1 MSKPT
6 LYGPTFSTYTRSM
19 RMALAEK
26 GVEYDLVEIDM
37 LAGAHHQAEWKKRHP
52 FERLPAFEHNGF
64 AIYESNA
71 IAHYIDDAFPGPRLA
86 HPHIHRRTRDQQ
98 IVEVINAYGY
108 KRIVTDIV
116 VRYFFADKA
125 KGPDMRRDRRR
136 RAGSRIRARRDPGP
150 DARLRSVPGRPRR
163 QLLRSI
169 ARADHRLLHAIPGR
183 HPRDGEAAQALA
195 LVARDAAAAKLRA
208 RRRRRCRAVG

>member
-19 RMALAEK
+19 RMVLAEK
-26 GVEYDLVEIDM
+26 SVDYDLVEIDM
-37 LAGAHHQAEWKKRHP
+37 LAGAHHQPDYKKRHP

-64 AIYESNA
+64 SIYESNA

-98 IVEVINAYGY
+98 IVEVINSYGY

-116 VRYFFADKA
+116 VCYFFADKV
-125 KGPDMRRDRRR
+125 KGPDM
-136 RAGSRIRARRDPGP
+136 
-150 DARLRSVPGRPRR
+150 
-163 QLLRSI
+163 
-169 ARADHRLLHAIPGR
+169 
-183 HPRDGEAAQALA
+183 AAM
-195 LVARDAAAAKLRA
+195 AAAAPQAEHVLAAIQDLMIASDPYLVGRVVSFSDLLLAPIIACFVQFQEGTRAMAKLPKLAHWWLAMQQRPSFSA
-208 RRRRRCRAVG
+208 TAPKM

>member
-6 LYGPTFSTYTRSM
+6 LYGPTYSTYTRSM
-19 RMALAEK
+19 RMVLAEK
-26 GVEYDLVEIDM
+26 GVEYDLVEVDM
-37 LAGAHHQAEWKKRHP
+37 IGGAHHRPDHIQRHP
-52 FERLPAFEHNGF
+52 FERVPAFEHNGF

-98 IVEVINAYGY
+98 IVDVINAYGY

-125 KGPDMRRDRRR
+125 KGPDM
-136 RAGSRIRARRDPGP
+136 
-150 DARLRSVPGRPRR
+150 DA
-163 QLLRSI
+163 I
-169 ARADHRLLHAIPGR
+169 
-183 HPRDGEAAQALA
+183 
-195 LVARDAAAAKLRA
+195 AAAAPEAEYVLAAIQDLMLGSDPYLVGRVVSFSDLLLAPIVAYFMQFQDGTRAMAKLPKLAHWWLAMQQRPSFTA
-208 RRRRRCRAVG
+208 TAPKM

>member
-19 RMALAEK
+19 RMVLAEK
-26 GVEYDLVEIDM
+26 NVEYDLVEVDM
-37 LAGAHHQAEWKKRHP
+37 LGGAHHQPEYKKRHP

-64 AIYESNA
+64 SIYESNA

-98 IVEVINAYGY
+98 IVEVINSYGY

-125 KGPDMRRDRRR
+125 KGPDM
-136 RAGSRIRARRDPGP
+136 A
-150 DARLRSVPGRPRR
+150 
-163 QLLRSI
+163 
-169 ARADHRLLHAIPGR
+169 AI
-183 HPRDGEAAQALA
+183 
-195 LVARDAAAAKLRA
+195 AAAAPDAEYVLAAIQDLMIASDPYLVGRVVSFSDLLLAPIVAYFVQFQEGTRALAKLPKLAHWWLAMQQRPNLSA
-208 RRRRRCRAVG
+208 TAPKM

>member
-19 RMALAEK
+19 RMVLAEK

-37 LAGAHHQAEWKKRHP
+37 LGGAHHQADWKKRHP

-64 AIYESNA
+64 SIYESNA
-71 IAHYIDDAFPGPRLA
+71 IAHYIDDAFPGRRLA

-108 KRIVTDIV
+108 KLIVTDIV

-125 KGPDMRRDRRR
+125 KGPDMD
-136 RAGSRIRARRDPGP
+136 AIAAAVPSAEHALTAIQDLMLGSDPY
-150 DARLRSVPGRPRR
+150 LVGRVLSFSD
-163 QLLRSI
+163 LLLAPI
-169 ARADHRLLHAIPGR
+169 VATFVQFQEGARAM
-183 HPRDGEAAQALA
+183 
-195 LVARDAAAAKLRA
+195 AKLPKLSHWWLAMQQRPSLSA
-208 RRRRRCRAVG
+208 TAPNI

>member
-6 LYGPTFSTYTRSM
+6 LYGPAFSTYTRSM
-19 RMALAEK
+19 RMVLAEK

-37 LAGAHHQAEWKKRHP
+37 LAGAHRQPDYRKRHP

-98 IVEVINAYGY
+98 IVDVINAYGY

-116 VRYFFADKA
+116 VRYVFADKA
-125 KGPDMRRDRRR
+125 KGPDT
-136 RAGSRIRARRDPGP
+136 A
-150 DARLRSVPGRPRR
+150 
-163 QLLRSI
+163 
-169 ARADHRLLHAIPGR
+169 AI
-183 HPRDGEAAQALA
+183 
-195 LVARDAAAAKLRA
+195 AAAAPDAEYVLAAIQDLMLGSDPYLVGRVVSFSDLLLAPILAYFTQFQEGTRALAKLPKLAHWWLAMQQRPSFTA
-208 RRRRRCRAVG
+208 TAPKV

>member
-19 RMALAEK
+19 RMVLAEK
-26 GVEYDLVEIDM
+26 AVDYDLVEIDM
-37 LAGAHHQAEWKKRHP
+37 LAGAHHQPDYKKRHP

-98 IVEVINAYGY
+98 IVDVINAYGY

-125 KGPDMRRDRRR
+125 KGPDM
-136 RAGSRIRARRDPGP
+136 A
-150 DARLRSVPGRPRR
+150 
-163 QLLRSI
+163 
-169 ARADHRLLHAIPGR
+169 AI
-183 HPRDGEAAQALA
+183 
-195 LVARDAAAAKLRA
+195 AAAAPEAEYVLAAIQDLMIASDPYLVGRVVSFSDLLLAPIIAYFVQLQEGTRAMAKLPRLA
-208 RRRRRCRAVG
+208 HWWLAMQQRPSFTATAPTM

>member
-1 MSKPT
+1 MSKPI

-19 RMALAEK
+19 RMVLAEK

-37 LAGAHHQAEWKKRHP
+37 LGGAHHQADWKKRHP

-64 AIYESNA
+64 SIYESNA
-71 IAHYIDDAFPGPRLA
+71 IAHYIDDAFPGRRLA

-125 KGPDMRRDRRR
+125 KGPDMD
-136 RAGSRIRARRDPGP
+136 AIAAAVPSAEHALTAIQDLMLGSDPY
-150 DARLRSVPGRPRR
+150 LVGRVLSFSD
-163 QLLRSI
+163 LLLAPI
-169 ARADHRLLHAIPGR
+169 VATFVQFQEGARAM
-183 HPRDGEAAQALA
+183 
-195 LVARDAAAAKLRA
+195 AKLPKLSHWWLAMQQRPSLSA
-208 RRRRRCRAVG
+208 TAPNI

>member
-6 LYGPTFSTYTRSM
+6 LYGPAFSTYTRSM
-19 RMALAEK
+19 RMVLAEK
-26 GVEYDLVEIDM
+26 GVDYDLVEIDM
-37 LAGAHHQAEWKKRHP
+37 LAGAHHQPEYKKRHP

-71 IAHYIDDAFPGPRLA
+71 IAHYIDDAFPGRRIA

-98 IVEVINAYGY
+98 IVEVINSYGY

-125 KGPDMRRDRRR
+125 KGPD
-136 RAGSRIRARRDPGP
+136 
-150 DARLRSVPGRPRR
+150 L
-163 QLLRSI
+163 Q
-169 ARADHRLLHAIPGR
+169 AI
-183 HPRDGEAAQALA
+183 
-195 LVARDAAAAKLRA
+195 AAAAPDAEYVLA
-208 RRRRRCRAVG
+208 AIQDLMIASDP